1 MLSSRRLSSHVLSG
15 LLTASVVIALAA
27 PTWAQGG
34 FSEACPNGLRTVED
48 PMSEAPDLTCTDL
61 AGADL
66 VLADLAGADL
76 RGTNLSGANLNGA
89 YLGAANLAERFR

>member
-1 MLSSRRLSSHVLSG
+1 MTTRLLKSLACII
-15 LLTASVVIALAA
+15 LLPLLLAPPTAS
-27 PTWAQGG
+27 AQDPDGV
-34 FSEACPNGLRTVED
+34 SEACLNGLRTVED

>member
-48 PMSEAPDLTCTDL
+48 SRSEAPDLSCTDL
-61 AGADL
+61 S
-66 VLADLAGADL
+66 GADL